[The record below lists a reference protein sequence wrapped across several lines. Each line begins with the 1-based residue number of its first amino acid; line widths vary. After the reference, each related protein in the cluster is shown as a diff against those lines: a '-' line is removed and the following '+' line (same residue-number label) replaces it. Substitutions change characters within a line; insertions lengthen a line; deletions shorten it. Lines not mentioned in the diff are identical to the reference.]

1 MADLLEKNPRVVIL
15 WVGAAQCVAEHGSAA
30 KRGEKRGDV
39 GNVGNVGDNE
49 NVANVADKKDL
60 TVILRV
66 LGMISQIILL

>member
-39 GNVGNVGDNE
+39 GNVGDNE

-60 TVILRV
+60 TVILKV

>member
-39 GNVGNVGDNE
+39 GNVGDNE

>member
-15 WVGAAQCVAEHGSAA
+15 WVGAAQCVAEHGNAA
-30 KRGEKRGDV
+30 KRGEKRGD
-39 GNVGNVGDNE
+39 VGNVGDNE